1 MEPGTSVATSGSR
14 RLSDAPG
21 EPSDPVLGGEVG
33 VSAAAATGVRGGD
46 AMLDSVSGSAAVDG
60 GALAM
65 LIWSACKLS
74 ASTAAAEED
83 VAMVTLTLADACG

>member
-1 MEPGTSVATSGSR
+1 
-14 RLSDAPG
+14 
-21 EPSDPVLGGEVG
+21 
-33 VSAAAATGVRGGD
+33 
-46 AMLDSVSGSAAVDG
+46 MLDSVSGSAAVDG